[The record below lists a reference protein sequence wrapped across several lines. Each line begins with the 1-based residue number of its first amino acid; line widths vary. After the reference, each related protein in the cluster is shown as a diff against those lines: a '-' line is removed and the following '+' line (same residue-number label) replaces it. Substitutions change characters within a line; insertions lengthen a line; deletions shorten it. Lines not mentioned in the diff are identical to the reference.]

1 MERLG
6 FSDLDPSQLVNPAG
20 ALGSVLKKG
29 QVPLITKAVRLFDK
43 PVSKNELE
51 ALEKA
56 IPPGGKVERLLGRWG
71 VEYPPSRLMPES
83 FRHSQEEGRYYH
95 NIPEHKEPLRRRLVT
110 TQHHLYAGGSPLSR
124 KRTPKH
130 LRIPRYAEARSVE
143 RRVKT
148 LHHEFGHDI
157 IENIIEEKGLG
168 DFPVVGALAEE
179 IGHAWSPRLEKY
191 NYLSAVVS
199 GNTEFLQTWE
209 GRKDV
214 LADIVAAYMGDE
226 LPEVADAPIT
236 NLVIKEFLEE

>member
-1 MERLG
+1 MPQYEVPQTWWNTLMERLG
-6 FSDLDPSQLVNPAG
+6 FSDPDPSQLVNPAG

-56 IPPGGKVERLLGRWG
+56 IPPGGKVERLLKRWS

-130 LRIPRYAEARSVE
+130 LCPAIRSFS
-143 RRVKT
+143 RPGRAGKM
-148 LHHEFGHDI
+148 
-157 IENIIEEKGLG
+157 
-168 DFPVVGALAEE
+168 
-179 IGHAWSPRLEKY
+179 
-191 NYLSAVVS
+191 YL
-199 GNTEFLQTWE
+199 
-209 GRKDV
+209 
-214 LADIVAAYMGDE
+214 
-226 LPEVADAPIT
+226 PI
-236 NLVIKEFLEE
+236 